1 LQQKQKEPERR
12 QQRGKQSSLLLLL
25 WNDSEK
31 KIVKSGIAGLAAKTI
46 SDREEGNTLEV
57 WE

>member
-1 LQQKQKEPERR
+1 MTV
-12 QQRGKQSSLLLLL
+12 
-25 WNDSEK
+25 EK
-31 KIVKSGIAGLAAKTI
+31 KIVKSGNAGLAAKTI